1 MIDFRRMN
9 ELIRK
14 EDHMKMAIARER
26 AKAERITSALSQDGG
41 GGGGRGTSS
50 RVEDGAIALT
60 ILQEEYK
67 PIAEELEAQR
77 KELKRY
83 LRRLDELQRTC
94 MRMRYIRGLSCTRVA
109 EATFYSKDHI
119 YHTLKAAENRIL
131 EMQANEPRGNDHS
144 TLRQKF

>member
-1 MIDFRRMN
+1 MIDFGRMK

-26 AKAERITSALSQDGG
+26 AKAERITAALSNDGG
-41 GGGGRGTSS
+41 GGGGRSTSS
-50 RVEDGAIALT
+50 RVEDGAVALT

-83 LRRLDELQRTC
+83 LRRLDDLQRTC
-94 MRMRYIRGLSCTRVA
+94 MRMRYIKGLSCARVA
-109 EATFYSKDHI
+109 EATYYSRDHI
-119 YHTLKAAENRIL
+119 YHTITAAENRIN
-131 EMQANEPRGNDHS
+131 EMQSRSIDHS
-144 TLRQKF
+144 TP